1 MKIHA
6 TIALIILVIV
16 FCSGCNDDRHRL
28 EAICGEL
35 TQISQMTD
43 DCDKMGDKLA
53 PVARSYTE
61 ILDRMPAVHD
71 EAERGEFISLFSQC
85 NSMFLEIQ
93 LGTCGTNEAVKNAC
107 EFTRKQ

>member
-6 TIALIILVIV
+6 NLALLFLVAL
-16 FCSGCNDDRHRL
+16 CSVGCNDDRHKL
-28 EAICGEL
+28 EALCGEL

-53 PVARSYTE
+53 PVARSYSE
-61 ILDRMPAVHD
+61 FLDRMPAVHD
-71 EAERGEFISLFSQC
+71 DSERGEFISLFSQC

-107 EFTRKQ
+107 EFTRKR